1 MRPLASITLTPSG
14 TTRFSPTCLPRIRCA
29 KTDELMKG
37 KRKPNYGGVK
47 IMEKICHG
55 KIHMGMQKGWEDGK
69 EHKKKGRAKKCRK
82 QPVQCLKQHAHT
94 MSPKYALDE
103 PVFNVDICI
112 ERLVIIN
119 NSPSFDQQPFTL
131 QGKSTEREIREG
143 EVELSPDILIYC
155 TISYVIHGFIAI

>member
-1 MRPLASITLTPSG
+1 MQKTACAVLK
-14 TTRFSPTCLPRIRCA
+14 TTRSY
-29 KTDELMKG
+29 
-37 KRKPNYGGVK
+37 NV
-47 IMEKICHG
+47 
-55 KIHMGMQKGWEDGK
+55 
-69 EHKKKGRAKKCRK
+69 
-82 QPVQCLKQHAHT
+82 
-94 MSPKYALDE
+94 PKYALDE